1 MSGHLATGPAGPNKT
16 LGNTHPPLL
25 DTLTMRQFLSPDL
38 HDITSICARFFVVI
52 SSPSLSGCYCL
63 DIRWPVLYLEPTSGS
78 ELRGNL
84 GESWAVSVRLG
95 GSWHGAGGAGV
106 NTDIT

>member
-1 MSGHLATGPAGPNKT
+1 MSH
-16 LGNTHPPLL
+16 
-25 DTLTMRQFLSPDL
+25 FLSPDL

-52 SSPSLSGCYCL
+52 SA
-63 DIRWPVLYLEPTSGS
+63 VLHCQDVIVLISDGQACIWYLEPTSGS